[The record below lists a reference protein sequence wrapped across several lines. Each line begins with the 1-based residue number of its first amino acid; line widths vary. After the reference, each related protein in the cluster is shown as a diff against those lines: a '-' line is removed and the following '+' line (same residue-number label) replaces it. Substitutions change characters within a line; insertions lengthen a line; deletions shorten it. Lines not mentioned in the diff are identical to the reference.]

1 MFERV
6 KQDWD
11 KIIYVAM
18 GFFLIF
24 YMSFYFSKFAEEP
37 PKQKTRQIIVT
48 EFFDEN
54 GENVKS
60 GEGGEN
66 GSEALPVVAPE
77 DNQQPSSEIDMT
89 VEEILDEIHSD
100 ADMCKKLSSNV
111 QREIYCN
118 QLDEPTCGVKECC
131 VSLYNKDKEFANCT
145 VGDQMG
151 PTYAQPKTMK
161 FFSYDGENKEDI

>member
-24 YMSFYFSKFAEEP
+24 YVSFYFSKFAEEP

-54 GENVKS
+54 GES
-60 GEGGEN
+60 GGEAEPAVD
-66 GSEALPVVAPE
+66 SE
-77 DNQQPSSEIDMT
+77 DNTQTSSSEIDMT

-100 ADMCKKLSSNV
+100 ADMCKKLSSNM

>member
-11 KIIYVAM
+11 KIIYIAI
-18 GFFLIF
+18 GFFVLF
-24 YMSFYFSKFAEEP
+24 YVSFYFSTFAVEP
-37 PKQKTRQIIVT
+37 PKQNTRQIIVT
-48 EFFDEN
+48 EYFD
-54 GENVKS
+54 GETTVGSVDPIVTGS
-60 GEGGEN
+60 GD
-66 GSEALPVVAPE
+66 V
-77 DNQQPSSEIDMT
+77 DPSIDESTIHKPNEMDRT

-111 QREIYCN
+111 QRDIYCN
-118 QLDEPTCGVKECC
+118 QLDESTCGVKECC
-131 VSLYNKDKEFANCT
+131 VSLYKKDNEFGNCS

-161 FFSYDGENKEDI
+161 YFSFDGENKEKL

>member
-6 KQDWD
+6 KYEWD
-11 KIIYVAM
+11 KIIYVAI
-18 GFFLIF
+18 GFFVLF
-24 YMSFYFSKFAEEP
+24 YVSFYFSSFAVEP
-37 PKQKTRQIIVT
+37 PKQNTREIIVT

-54 GENVKS
+54 ETSTDSNIIDS
-60 GEGGEN
+60 NIDE
-66 GSEALPVVAPE
+66 PVVQKSNE
-77 DNQQPSSEIDMT
+77 MDMT

-100 ADMCKKLSSNV
+100 ANMCKKLSSNV

-118 QLDEPTCGVKECC
+118 QLDESTCKVKECC
-131 VSLYNKDKEFANCT
+131 VSLYDKDKDFSKCT

-161 FFSYDGENKEDI
+161 FFSYDGENKEEL

>member
-18 GFFLIF
+18 GFFVIF
-24 YMSFYFSKFAEEP
+24 YVSFYFSKFAEEP
-37 PKQKTRQIIVT
+37 PKQETRQLIVT

-54 GENVKS
+54 GES
-60 GEGGEN
+60 
-66 GSEALPVVAPE
+66 GSEAPPAVDSE
-77 DNQQPSSEIDMT
+77 DNPQPSSSEIDMT